1 MLRTE
6 MELEGLLMQQQQSY
20 AINIDDSLKNT
31 ELQQSNRA
39 AMQMLV
45 TWTTDMVAAQ
55 CL

>member
-1 MLRTE
+1 
-6 MELEGLLMQQQQSY
+6 MELEGLLMH
-20 AINIDDSLKNT
+20 DDSLKNT